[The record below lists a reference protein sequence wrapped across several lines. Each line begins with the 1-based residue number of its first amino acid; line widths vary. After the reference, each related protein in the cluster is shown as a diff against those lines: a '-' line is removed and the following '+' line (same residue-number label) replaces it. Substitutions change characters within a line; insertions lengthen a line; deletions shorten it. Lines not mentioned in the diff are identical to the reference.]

1 MMNKNKITLLLCICA
16 MSLSYLSAF
25 ATSKV
30 TSPNGRLSLLTGVD
44 ASGKPYFE
52 LLRDN
57 KSVIKK
63 SYLGVSLK
71 DGQLFEDFKVT
82 KTSRN
87 QLDETWQQPLGEE
100 LNIRNHYN
108 ELTLHLQQKKDKKR
122 MMNIVF
128 RLFNDGMGFRYVFPK
143 QANLNQFT
151 IIDEK
156 TALTLPWDASAW
168 TIPTEETH
176 YYEALWTKAPIS
188 EKPTVSTPITMEVN
202 DSLYLVFHE
211 ANLTDYATLNYHPQK
226 DQNGQVILSS
236 ELTPWSNGDKVYA
249 ATPFVSPWRTV
260 IVGSTI
266 ADITASRLMLNLN
279 EPCKIKDTSWI
290 EDGKYIGIWWAIHM
304 GDYTWS
310 QGEKH
315 GATTAN
321 TKRYIDFAAKNGF
334 KGVLVEGWNWGW
346 DGNWGAEGDKF
357 NFTKAY
363 PDYDLDSLQH
373 YALSKGVRLI
383 AHNETGGSAKNY
395 EQQLDSAFAL
405 YQRLGIRTVKTG
417 YVNDKMDNL
426 ELQHSQ
432 YGVRHYRKVI
442 ETAAKYQ
449 IMIVNHEPAMPTGLN
464 RTYPNLISGEGV
476 RGQEYNAWSQD
487 GGNPPYHLCIVPFTR
502 QLAGAIDYTPGIFNF
517 ENKAVPQSHPQ
528 TTIAKQL
535 ASYVVIYSPWQ
546 MAADKIENYEAHPA
560 LSFIQ
565 RVPTNWQ
572 ESRVLNAELGKYVT
586 IARKERNG
594 NNWYIG
600 GLTDQDPRTLT
611 LHFDFLD
618 NDAQYEALIYSD
630 GEGADYRTNPYPLAI
645 TQKRVRK
652 GDSLQLK
659 LAPSGGFAIEL
670 KKIN

>member
-63 SYLGVSLK
+63 SYLGVALK

-122 MMNIVF
+122 IMNIVF

-156 TALTLPWDASAW
+156 TALTLPWDGSAW
-168 TIPTEETH
+168 TIPTEGTH

-188 EKPTVSTPITMEVN
+188 SKPTVSTPITMEVN

-226 DQNGQVILSS
+226 DQNRQVILSS

-600 GLTDQDPRTLT
+600 GLTDQDPRTIT

-645 TQKRVRK
+645 TQKRIRK

>member
-1 MMNKNKITLLLCICA
+1 M
-16 MSLSYLSAF
+16 
-25 ATSKV
+25 
-30 TSPNGRLSLLTGVD
+30 
-44 ASGKPYFE
+44 
-52 LLRDN
+52 LRDN

-156 TALTLPWDASAW
+156 TALTLPWDGSAW
-168 TIPTEETH
+168 TIPTEGTH
-176 YYEALWTKAPIS
+176 YYEGLWTKAPIS

-279 EPCKIKDTSWI
+279 EPCKIKDTSWV

-346 DGNWGAEGDKF
+346 DGNWGVEGDKF

-645 TQKRVRK
+645 TQKRIRK

>member
-156 TALTLPWDASAW
+156 TALTLPWDAPAW
-168 TIPTEETH
+168 TIPTEGTH

-260 IVGSTI
+260 IVGSAI

-290 EDGKYIGIWWAIHM
+290 EDGKYVGIWWAIHM

-645 TQKRVRK
+645 NQKRIRK

>member
-168 TIPTEETH
+168 TIPTEGTH

-346 DGNWGAEGDKF
+346 DGNWGVEGDKF

-659 LAPSGGFAIEL
+659 LASSGGFAIEL

>member
-176 YYEALWTKAPIS
+176 YYEGLWTKAPIS

-645 TQKRVRK
+645 TQKRIRK

>member
-168 TIPTEETH
+168 TMSTEGTH
-176 YYEALWTKAPIS
+176 YYEGLWTKAPIS

>member
-57 KSVIKK
+57 KSIIKK
-63 SYLGVSLK
+63 SYLGVSIK

-108 ELTLHLQQKKDKKR
+108 ELTLYLQQKKDKKR

-156 TALTLPWDASAW
+156 TALTLPWDAPAW
-168 TIPTEETH
+168 TIPTEGTH

-290 EDGKYIGIWWAIHM
+290 EDGKYVGIWWAIHM

-645 TQKRVRK
+645 TQKRIRK

>member
-168 TIPTEETH
+168 TIPTEGTH
-176 YYEALWTKAPIS
+176 YYEGLWTKAPIS

-290 EDGKYIGIWWAIHM
+290 EDGKYVGIWWAIHM

-645 TQKRVRK
+645 TQKRIRK

>member
-1 MMNKNKITLLLCICA
+1 
-16 MSLSYLSAF
+16 
-25 ATSKV
+25 
-30 TSPNGRLSLLTGVD
+30 
-44 ASGKPYFE
+44 
-52 LLRDN
+52 
-57 KSVIKK
+57 
-63 SYLGVSLK
+63 
-71 DGQLFEDFKVT
+71 
-82 KTSRN
+82 
-87 QLDETWQQPLGEE
+87 
-100 LNIRNHYN
+100 
-108 ELTLHLQQKKDKKR
+108 
-122 MMNIVF
+122 
-128 RLFNDGMGFRYVFPK
+128 
-143 QANLNQFT
+143 
-151 IIDEK
+151 
-156 TALTLPWDASAW
+156 
-168 TIPTEETH
+168 
-176 YYEALWTKAPIS
+176 
-188 EKPTVSTPITMEVN
+188 
-202 DSLYLVFHE
+202 
-211 ANLTDYATLNYHPQK
+211 
-226 DQNGQVILSS
+226 
-236 ELTPWSNGDKVYA
+236 
-249 ATPFVSPWRTV
+249 
-260 IVGSTI
+260 
-266 ADITASRLMLNLN
+266 
-279 EPCKIKDTSWI
+279 
-290 EDGKYIGIWWAIHM
+290 M

-586 IARKERNG
+586 IARKERNS

-645 TQKRVRK
+645 TQKRIRK

>member
-156 TALTLPWDASAW
+156 TALTLPWDAPAW
-168 TIPTEETH
+168 TIPTEGTH

-226 DQNGQVILSS
+226 DQSGQVILSS

-304 GDYTWS
+304 GDYTWN

-645 TQKRVRK
+645 NQKRIRK

>member
-57 KSVIKK
+57 KSIIKK

-156 TALTLPWDASAW
+156 TALTLPWDAPAW
-168 TIPTEETH
+168 TIPTEGTH
-176 YYEALWTKAPIS
+176 YYEALWTKAPIGS
-188 EKPTVSTPITMEVN
+188 KPTVSTPITMEVN

-290 EDGKYIGIWWAIHM
+290 EDGKYVGIWWAIHM

-600 GLTDQDPRTLT
+600 GLTDQDPRTLI

-645 TQKRVRK
+645 NQKRIRK

>member
-168 TIPTEETH
+168 TIPTEGTH

-290 EDGKYIGIWWAIHM
+290 EDGK
-304 GDYTWS
+304 
-310 QGEKH
+310 
-315 GATTAN
+315 
-321 TKRYIDFAAKNGF
+321 
-334 KGVLVEGWNWGW
+334 
-346 DGNWGAEGDKF
+346 
-357 NFTKAY
+357 
-363 PDYDLDSLQH
+363 
-373 YALSKGVRLI
+373 
-383 AHNETGGSAKNY
+383 
-395 EQQLDSAFAL
+395 
-405 YQRLGIRTVKTG
+405 
-417 YVNDKMDNL
+417 
-426 ELQHSQ
+426 
-432 YGVRHYRKVI
+432 
-442 ETAAKYQ
+442 
-449 IMIVNHEPAMPTGLN
+449 
-464 RTYPNLISGEGV
+464 
-476 RGQEYNAWSQD
+476 
-487 GGNPPYHLCIVPFTR
+487 
-502 QLAGAIDYTPGIFNF
+502 
-517 ENKAVPQSHPQ
+517 
-528 TTIAKQL
+528 
-535 ASYVVIYSPWQ
+535 
-546 MAADKIENYEAHPA
+546 
-560 LSFIQ
+560 
-565 RVPTNWQ
+565 
-572 ESRVLNAELGKYVT
+572 
-586 IARKERNG
+586 
-594 NNWYIG
+594 
-600 GLTDQDPRTLT
+600 
-611 LHFDFLD
+611 
-618 NDAQYEALIYSD
+618 
-630 GEGADYRTNPYPLAI
+630 
-645 TQKRVRK
+645 
-652 GDSLQLK
+652 
-659 LAPSGGFAIEL
+659 
-670 KKIN
+670 

>member
-168 TIPTEETH
+168 TIPTEGTH
-176 YYEALWTKAPIS
+176 DDEGLWTKAPIS

>member
-156 TALTLPWDASAW
+156 TALTLPWDTSAW
-168 TIPTEETH
+168 TIPTEGTH

-652 GDSLQLK
+652 DDSLQLK

>member
-156 TALTLPWDASAW
+156 TALTLPWDAPAW
-168 TIPTEETH
+168 TIPTEGTH

-645 TQKRVRK
+645 NQKRIRK

>member
-156 TALTLPWDASAW
+156 TALTLPWDAPAW
-168 TIPTEETH
+168 TIPTEGTH
-176 YYEALWTKAPIS
+176 YYEALWTKAPIGS
-188 EKPTVSTPITMEVN
+188 KPTVSTPITMEVN

-290 EDGKYIGIWWAIHM
+290 EDGKYVGIWWAIHM